1 MFSNLGVFFQ
11 TFPAIFSK
19 NQSWKKIGRL
29 LKFSNFVFS
38 KSYVLLDHGYV
49 YLATDLTLLP
59 HSILPYCISLV
70 PRLQYVRGV
79 TFLPFPAHACF
90 SRAGDVAGTAW
101 YSCKFCFVK
110 YFYLVPPVAIY
121 SSGIRTT

>member
-11 TFPAIFSK
+11 TFPDIFSK

-49 YLATDLTLLP
+49 YLATDLTHLP

-79 TFLPFPAHACF
+79 CDAQLHFSLFPPTRVSH
-90 SRAGDVAGTAW
+90 VPGTR
-101 YSCKFCFVK
+101 
-110 YFYLVPPVAIY
+110 LVLH
-121 SSGIRTT
+121 GIAVISALSNIFT